1 MPKESFVELVAEKR
15 CLFRPTAGHFNY
27 QWWWVMQRD
36 FPPLPLSSHPIWLWW
51 QWDFGDRS
59 ISQSTLLSSS
69 KMNVART
76 RVGSENSGSS
86 AGKLLT
92 RAQGNHT
99 REHFHLQKM
108 TFPSGSPR
116 VPSRF
121 APLRCKAKGTC
132 FSRSAPAS
140 NAGAWCLLRQKMRA
154 SGCGLTVYLPG
165 TRAGTV
171 AQPTSADISL
181 TP

>member
-86 AGKLLT
+86 CRQTPNSCSGEPHEGALSPSKNDIPIRESPSTFSLRTSPLQSQRDLLFSVST
-92 RAQGNHT
+92 CQQCWS
-99 REHFHLQKM
+99 LV
-108 TFPSGSPR
+108 PSFSDRRWEPQAAGSPCTFLAPEL
-116 VPSRF
+116 VP
-121 APLRCKAKGTC
+121 
-132 FSRSAPAS
+132 
-140 NAGAWCLLRQKMRA
+140 
-154 SGCGLTVYLPG
+154 
-165 TRAGTV
+165 
-171 AQPTSADISL
+171 
-181 TP
+181 